1 MFSSF
6 KKLVPEPVKNVFHLF
21 QALLGSMMFL
31 FPGKR
36 LKIIGVTGTDG
47 KTTVVHLLHHI
58 LEISGYKV
66 SMISTV
72 EARVGQKIIDTG
84 LHVTTPDPLKVQSL
98 LKKMLDVGSEYV
110 ILETTSHGLAQNRAA
125 LLPFHIGIITNVTHE
140 HLDYHKSAENYLS
153 SKSKILAGVKFR
165 ILNIDDTS
173 FEKLKDTGSGR
184 LLSFG
189 TNKNADFLAKDI
201 RMQKEGL
208 EFELYYPVGRKKI
221 DKIKIVSPLTGD
233 FNVYNILA
241 AFAAGVSLKLEPAKI
256 ASAISNFKGVA
267 GRMEHIDKGQD
278 FDVIIDFAHTPAAL
292 EATLKTLNKFKS
304 GKIIVVFG
312 SAGERDV
319 EKRPMMGKIAT
330 QLADYSL
337 FTTED
342 PRNED
347 VNEIIEQIS
356 KGALSAGGIPN
367 RTFWKIPDRA
377 EAINTAIQTL
387 AKEGDTVAILGK
399 GHEKSM
405 NILGKE
411 YPWSDEQL
419 VHNALALRLRQ

>member
-6 KKLVPEPVKNVFHLF
+6 KKLVPEPVKNIFHFF
-21 QALLGSMMFL
+21 QALLGSLMFL
-31 FPGKR
+31 FPAKR

-58 LEISGYKV
+58 LERSGYKV

-201 RMQKEGL
+201 RKQKDRL

-221 DKIKIVSPLTGD
+221 DKIKIVSLLTGD

-241 AFAAGVSLKLEPAKI
+241 AFAAGISLKLEPAKI
-256 ASAISNFKGVA
+256 ALAISNFKGVP
-267 GRMEHIDKGQD
+267 GRMEHIDNGQD
-278 FDVIIDFAHTPAAL
+278 FDVIVDFAHTPAAL
-292 EATLKTLNKFKS
+292 EAILKTLNKFKS

-419 VHNALALRLRQ
+419 VHNALALRLRK